1 MTMTDSTPLVVQN
14 TRLRRDL
21 AEAQAELAALT
32 GDPGEGRAWLQG
44 KVQRQRKALALLQ
57 KRVVAQRFALRLAN
71 QLGHVPS
78 REEYLAAKGDP
89 DLWDLARTEVQ
100 Q

>member
-1 MTMTDSTPLVVQN
+1 MTIDSTPLVVQN
-14 TRLRRDL
+14 ARLRRDL

-44 KVQRQRKALALLQ
+44 KVHRQRWALRRLNQ
-57 KRVVAQRFALRLAN
+57 RVVAQRFALRLAN
-71 QLGHVPS
+71 KLGHVPS

-89 DLWDLARTEVQ
+89 DLWEQASLEVG
-100 Q
+100 